1 MDNIHTD
8 KVSTKKILTIAIPLI
23 LQQLSLQMQ
32 VWVDRAMLG
41 HVDSKYFSAV
51 GNALIPFYAVVAVIN
66 AICRGSTILIAQN
79 IGAKNISQSK
89 DYAECS
95 FIGNSIFPLMAF
107 LFFFFASDFLFKLLG
122 VQSPILEYSASY
134 IKILSF
140 TLLIL
145 GIVPTSASIMQGIG
159 ITKMIMIAGIISNIL
174 NIILDWILIYGK
186 FGFPQMNIEGA
197 ALASTISNYATAP
210 IMITYV
216 FLSKNIPFK
225 INIKK
230 VLNFRWSLYKNV
242 LKIGIPSGLEYML
255 WNVGTLIVISFLNRL
270 DIMAAGIFTLIFS
283 IESLPL
289 FLYMGFAN
297 AALTLVGHKTGEEK
311 HDQAVNAGFRCLRF
325 SMIICAF
332 IAVLYLFFP
341 KVILGLFT
349 NDKLLIG
356 FSAPFLMF
364 ECITM
369 FPKSINN
376 VIGLGIR
383 GTGDTRWMLYVQIF
397 GTVLV
402 ITLSYVLIF
411 IANLRLWGIFITL
424 LVDETVRGVIN
435 LLRFWKGREFFFL
448 KPFKKVISTQ

>member
-1 MDNIHTD
+1 MDNINTEN
-8 KVSTKKILTIAIPLI
+8 VSTRKIFAIAIPLI

-51 GNALIPFYAVVAVIN
+51 GNALVPFYAVVAIIN
-66 AICRGSTILIAQN
+66 AVCRGTTILIAQN

-89 DYAECS
+89 NYAECS
-95 FIGNSIFPLMAF
+95 FIGNSIFPIMAF
-107 LFFFFASDFLFKLLG
+107 SFFFFGSGFLFKLMG

-145 GIVPTSASIMQGIG
+145 GIVSTSASVMQGIG
-159 ITKMIMIAGIISNIL
+159 ITKMIMVSGIISNIL

-197 ALASTISNYATAP
+197 ALASTISNFTTAP
-210 IMITYV
+210 IMIMYV

-230 VLNFRWSLYKNV
+230 VFNFRWSLYKNV

-255 WNVGTLIVISFLNRL
+255 WNVGTLTAISFLNRL

-283 IESLPL
+283 METFPF

-311 HDQAVNAGFRCLRF
+311 HEQALNAGFRCLRF
-325 SMIICAF
+325 SIIICVF
-332 IAVLYLFFP
+332 IAGLYLTFP
-341 KVILGLFT
+341 KGILGIFT
-349 NDKLLIG
+349 NDKSLII

-364 ECITM
+364 VCITM

-383 GTGDTRWMLYVQIF
+383 GTGDTRWMLYVQIM

-411 IANLRLWGIFITL
+411 TANLGLWGIFITL
-424 LVDETVRGVIN
+424 LVDETFRGFIN

-448 KPFKKVISTQ
+448 KPFEKVLSNK